1 MKKERRW
8 LKAIIAASTT
18 ETPGMPWQ
26 RGNRRKPTAVKAVAA
41 KSVRV
46 AAR

>member
-8 LKAIIAASTT
+8 MKAIIAASTT
-18 ETPGMPWQ
+18 DMPAMPWQ
-26 RGNRRKPTAVKAVAA
+26 RGNRRKPVAVKAVAV